1 LKAFYL
7 VAQDCL
13 EPVRRGENFKFY
25 ACTWLA
31 TDGLHLADE
40 AAGDSTPWLEI
51 GSFAENHWAFICCD
65 SEDPLFGAVVERKD
79 STPWSDIVWDEE
91 VHADML
97 EFLQSLIPRPE

>member
-1 LKAFYL
+1 M
-7 VAQDCL
+7 
-13 EPVRRGENFKFY
+13 
-25 ACTWLA
+25 
-31 TDGLHLADE
+31 HLARHRRS
-40 AAGDSTPWLEI
+40 APGGRGRRRQHPWLEI